1 RPSERPWGSGGNR
14 PVRCAVLLG
23 SGVLIGLV
31 AEALLGASPGLCA
44 EEATR
49 IVGLALLGWGATA
62 AAGAAFCLAH
72 GVVPPR
78 PDPASSGATL
88 PGPAPVAVWGGPVL
102 PIGGVLFLLGA
113 AGVSLQAYSCLEALP
128 FLGPDLGPDLLAD
141 YCGRGQAALTLGIL
155 YTVV

>member
-1 RPSERPWGSGGNR
+1 QPAEEGDRAAITALREVTSLQPARQLPPLVRPSERPWGSGGNR

-113 AGVSLQAYSCLEALP
+113 AGVSLQ
-128 FLGPDLGPDLLAD
+128 
-141 YCGRGQAALTLGIL
+141 
-155 YTVV
+155 